1 MENTAKRGLA
11 ALLALV
17 MGANGVVMLAAGA
30 WWYGAVPGVTQTG
43 PYNPHFVKDIGAAY
57 LVVAGALAWRS
68 GRPAAGQGA
77 MVAAAAFLVL
87 HAFIH
92 VADAA
97 GGMHMAHDLVRD
109 LGGIFL
115 PALIAVWLASPTSL
129 KPT

>member
-1 MENTAKRGLA
+1 
-11 ALLALV
+11 
-17 MGANGVVMLAAGA
+17 
-30 WWYGAVPGVTQTG
+30 VPGVTQTG

-57 LVVAGALAWRS
+57 LVVAGALAWRAA
-68 GRPAAGQGA
+68 RPAAGQGA

-87 HAFIH
+87 HALIH

-97 GGMHMAHDLVRD
+97 GGLHMAHDLVRD
-109 LGGIFL
+109 LGGILL